1 MINDAFD
8 KTTIHNFSAHL
19 FWDVDKNDIEMEK
32 DYKFIIKKVLI
43 YGMLSDLKLINRL
56 YGVEKIAKT
65 AIDIRE
71 LDKKTLSFISL
82 FTNTPIKEFRCYNT
96 ELSIQRHWNF

>member
-1 MINDAFD
+1 MINNTSN
-8 KTTIHNFSAHL
+8 KSPILNFSPHL

-32 DYKFIIKKVLI
+32 DYKFIIKKVLL
-43 YGMLSDLKLINRL
+43 YGLLSDFKLINKL
-56 YGVEKIAKT
+56 YGVDKIAKT

-96 ELSIQRHWNF
+96 EPSIQQHWNF